1 MVKKLDKLV
10 LKAFIGPFIATFFIA
25 CFVLMMQILWKYVDD
40 LVGKG
45 LDFWTIGQFLWYAS
59 ASLLALAMPIAIL
72 ISSIMT
78 FGNLGETFELVAIK
92 SAGISL
98 LRFMRPLIFVAMF
111 LSFVTF
117 LFGNYVIPYAN
128 LKFITLYND
137 IFYKKPAF
145 DLREGVFFTHIPNY
159 AIKVGKKDPDGK
171 TIRNVLIYE
180 QSNRLQDNTIIAEKG
195 EMKISD
201 DQNFLEFNL
210 YNGYRYQERG
220 LPGDSSTEYTR
231 LKFREFKKLF
241 DLSILQKQNS
251 SDSAFR
257 NSHKMLSAR
266 QLQVNIDSLNRRR
279 DSMRKSDTR
288 LFEGLWHYPRLP
300 DSVYTTYVFS
310 GTDPLPPVLSDTAK
324 QRVWQP
330 TYNRI
335 AEIKNILNFRAT
347 AKVEAQKELRLNKM
361 EWHRKYSMSLACLI
375 LFFIG
380 APLGSII
387 RKGGFGMPLVAAI
400 IFFLVFHLLNMF
412 GEKFVRESI
421 SSPFTGMWLSVMVLI
436 PVGAFL
442 TYKAMHDSQLFNKEF
457 YHRTFTRIKKLLVKR
472 NVTTSS
478 HH

>member
-1 MVKKLDKLV
+1 
-10 LKAFIGPFIATFFIA
+10 
-25 CFVLMMQILWKYVDD
+25 
-40 LVGKG
+40 
-45 LDFWTIGQFLWYAS
+45 
-59 ASLLALAMPIAIL
+59 
-72 ISSIMT
+72 
-78 FGNLGETFELVAIK
+78 
-92 SAGISL
+92 
-98 LRFMRPLIFVAMF
+98 
-111 LSFVTF
+111 
-117 LFGNYVIPYAN
+117 
-128 LKFITLYND
+128 
-137 IFYKKPAF
+137 
-145 DLREGVFFTHIPNY
+145 
-159 AIKVGKKDPDGK
+159 
-171 TIRNVLIYE
+171 
-180 QSNRLQDNTIIAEKG
+180 
-195 EMKISD
+195 
-201 DQNFLEFNL
+201 
-210 YNGYRYQERG
+210 
-220 LPGDSSTEYTR
+220 
-231 LKFREFKKLF
+231 
-241 DLSILQKQNS
+241 
-251 SDSAFR
+251 
-257 NSHKMLSAR
+257 
-266 QLQVNIDSLNRRR
+266 
-279 DSMRKSDTR
+279 

-300 DSVYTTYVFS
+300 DSAYTTYVSS

-347 AKVEAQKELRLNKM
+347 ARVEAQKELRLNKM

-436 PVGAFL
+436 PIGAFL

-472 NVTTSS
+472 NVTPSS